1 MAHRLQIKEMIC
13 ASSDGGSRK
22 KGWEGTGTGRGEA
35 EKAKELI
42 PMSWIWPQ
50 RVDETRELI
59 MLCVSAALGACVFAL
74 VSLFS
79 EIQNVGSMW

>member
-1 MAHRLQIKEMIC
+1 
-13 ASSDGGSRK
+13 
-22 KGWEGTGTGRGEA
+22 
-35 EKAKELI
+35 
-42 PMSWIWPQ
+42 MSWIWPQ

-79 EIQNVGSMW
+79 EIQNGGSMW